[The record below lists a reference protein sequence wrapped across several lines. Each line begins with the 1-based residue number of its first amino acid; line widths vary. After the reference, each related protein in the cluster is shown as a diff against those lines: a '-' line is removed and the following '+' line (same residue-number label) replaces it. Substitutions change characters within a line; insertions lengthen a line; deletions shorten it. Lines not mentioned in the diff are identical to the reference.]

1 MLAALLPGASS
12 YADTAIDQHIA
23 DGFQPYADA
32 VAGLVFAAIDLGGYA
47 VPWVLFW
54 VIAAGGVCTIYFPF
68 ITLRGQRQGLTHRRQ
83 RPLEIGWGGQ
93 RHGLLRWSTRHGP
106 DSTRGI

>member
-47 VPWVLFW
+47 VPWILFW
-54 VIAAGGVCTIYFPF
+54 LIVA
-68 ITLRGQRQGLTHRRQ
+68 GLTLVFHASSEVGRSFGLEDQSDCRERR
-83 RPLEIGWGGQ
+83 GWVFP
-93 RHGLLRWSTRHGP
+93 HLRDLRF
-106 DSTRGI
+106 

>member
-32 VAGLVFAAIDLGGYA
+32 VAGLVFAAIDLGGTISA
-47 VPWVLFW
+47 EHGVGVAKVAWLSACRGDDEFRAIQAIKTGLDPSRTLNPGVLL
-54 VIAAGGVCTIYFPF
+54 P
-68 ITLRGQRQGLTHRRQ
+68 R
-83 RPLEIGWGGQ
+83 
-93 RHGLLRWSTRHGP
+93 
-106 DSTRGI
+106 